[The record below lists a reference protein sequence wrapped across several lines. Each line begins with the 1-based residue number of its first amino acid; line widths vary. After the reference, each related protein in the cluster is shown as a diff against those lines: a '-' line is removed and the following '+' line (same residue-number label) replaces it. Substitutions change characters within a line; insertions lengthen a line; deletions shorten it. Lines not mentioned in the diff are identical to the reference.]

1 MTLADSGRNHSKT
14 IVSITPLKVQADS
27 RTFKQ
32 AASVARFGYH
42 SIVVE
47 GQSSEF
53 DADSLPFQLLTV
65 AHHQDAGQVVH
76 EPVLP
81 TDVTLRTNRADYL
94 LRVIE
99 RLAIQLRR
107 QAVRL
112 GQAGQTLATRVY
124 RALPT
129 STQTRLQAWLPR
141 WYTIR
146 QAYREF
152 MISEP
157 VRFVKYV
164 CTFFYNYGVLPLTCT
179 PKASLYY
186 LHAFYQFPAVYLLCL
201 RYRARF
207 IYDAHD
213 FYSQLEDE
221 ESLATFWGRWIV
233 PFELKVETWCMKK
246 AAAVVTVNEGIATL
260 IHQQFGR
267 SSTIMRNAHDLRL
280 DQPPAQHLREQLR
293 LSSKHFLLVSVGH
306 AKPGMAIDTML
317 ETLLILPSTVHVAF
331 LGNGYEPFFETVSK
345 LGLESRV
352 HFVPPVKPDE
362 VVPFIHSADASI
374 ILYYSKSVDYQYSL
388 PNRFFQSIAAELPLL
403 YPELPEIQR
412 LADAYSLGLV
422 IDPQFSQSIRTAVT
436 KLIDDPNLVLSL
448 KHNLQVAKEALS
460 WECEEVILSDLLSQ
474 CLTKT

>member
-1 MTLADSGRNHSKT
+1 MTLADSGHNHSKT

-32 AASVARFGYH
+32 AASVARLGYK

-47 GQSSEF
+47 GQPSEF
-53 DADSLPFQLLTV
+53 DAASLPFQLLTV
-65 AHHQDAGQVVH
+65 ARNPNV
-76 EPVLP
+76 EPVDPDHEHGLA
-81 TDVTLRTNRADYL
+81 DVAASRPHRAAHVLRAGG
-94 LRVIE
+94 
-99 RLAIQLRR
+99 RLALKARR
-107 QAVRL
+107 QAAYWL
-112 GQAGQTLATRVY
+112 GELSARVY
-124 RALPT
+124 QALPT
-129 STQTRLQAWLPR
+129 SLQTRLQALLPR
-141 WYTIR
+141 WYAIR

-164 CTFFYNYGVLPLTCT
+164 CKFFYTYGVLPLTCT

-221 ESLATFWGRWIV
+221 ESLTTFWGRWIV
-233 PFELKVETWCMKK
+233 PFELKIEMWCMKK
-246 AAAVVTVNEGIATL
+246 AAAVVTVNDGIAGL
-260 IHQQFGR
+260 IHRKFGR

-280 DQPPAQHLREQLR
+280 DQPPVQHLRERLC

-306 AKPGMAIDTML
+306 AKPGMAIDAML
-317 ETLLILPSTVHVAF
+317 EALLVLPPAVHVAF
-331 LGNGYEPFFETVSK
+331 LGNGYESFFETVMK
-345 LGLESRV
+345 LGLDSRV
-352 HFVPPVKPDE
+352 HFVPPVKPHE

-374 ILYYSKSVDYQYSL
+374 ILYYSRSVDYRYSL

-412 LADAYSLGLV
+412 LADRYSLGLV
-422 IDPQFSQSIRTAVT
+422 MEPQLPHSISTAIT
-436 KLIDDPNLVLSL
+436 KLIDDPALVFSL
-448 KHNLQVAKEALS
+448 KQNLHVAKEALS

-474 CLTKT
+474 HLTKS